1 MLNTE
6 KKIRTESEVKAHI
19 FDLQIDK
26 VELPD
31 GKEAYRDV
39 IRHPG
44 ASCVVPLTDD
54 GQVICVR
61 QFRYPFLSE
70 TLEIPAGKL
79 DKTDGETPLSC
90 AERELKEETGAV
102 AGRIEFLGEY
112 WSSPAILDERIFMF
126 LARDLTF
133 GSMSP
138 DEDEFIDSVK
148 IPLKDLVEMI
158 MEGKIPDGKTQTAVL
173 KTLYKLGI

>member
-1 MLNTE
+1 M
-6 KKIRTESEVKAHI
+6 
-19 FDLQIDK
+19 
-26 VELPD
+26 
-31 GKEAYRDV
+31 
-39 IRHPG
+39 
-44 ASCVVPLTDD
+44 
-54 GQVICVR
+54 
-61 QFRYPFLSE
+61 
-70 TLEIPAGKL
+70 
-79 DKTDGETPLSC
+79 
-90 AERELKEETGAV
+90 
-102 AGRIEFLGEY
+102 EFLGEY

-173 KTLYKLGI
+173 KTLYKLGIKERH